1 MIVLGKRHTFSE
13 AELGRLKEA
22 FGTIDFVSYRDQ
34 EPQATIEH
42 LQSAIA
48 NGRKSL
54 IVLNTVARIPDELL
68 SYLISLES
76 HGIRYLSIE
85 SFLERYL
92 HKCYIPE
99 DQTNADFLEK
109 IQPLKWYQQWFK
121 NAIDYPGALI
131 LGLIYLLILPFVKSR
146 VAAQSPGPL
155 LFEQDRVGLN
165 NQEFT
170 CIKFRS
176 MRTDAEKDGA
186 KFASENDDRIFP
198 FGHTMRKTRIDEIPQ
213 FMNILKGEMS
223 LIGPRPER
231 RYWIEQFEKE
241 IPYYNQRHLV
251 KPGIT
256 GWAQVMYPY
265 GANAED
271 ARQKLMYDLYYIK
284 HWSIALELK
293 TIWKTIQV
301 VLNKQGL

>member
-13 AELGRLKEA
+13 AELEHLKEN
-22 FGTIDFVSYRDQ
+22 FPTIDFVSYRDR
-34 EPQATIEH
+34 EPQAIIDH
-42 LQSAIA
+42 LESSLA
-48 NGRKSL
+48 NAHKSL
-54 IVLNTVARIPDELL
+54 IVLNTAARIPDELL
-68 SYLISLES
+68 SYLVSLETR
-76 HGIRYLSIE
+76 GIRYLSVE
-85 SFLERYL
+85 SFLEHYL

-99 DQTNADFLEK
+99 DQMNVDFLEK
-109 IQPLKWYQQWFK
+109 IQPLKWHQRWFK
-121 NAIDYPGALI
+121 NSVDYPGAII
-131 LGLIYLLILPFVKSR
+131 LGLIYLLLLPLIKSR
-146 VAAQSPGPL
+146 VAKQSPGAL

-176 MRTDAEKDGA
+176 MHTDAEKDGA
-186 KFASENDDRIFP
+186 KFASKNDDRIFP
-198 FGHTMRKTRIDEIPQ
+198 FGQTMRKTRIDEIPQ
-213 FMNILKGEMS
+213 FMNILRGEMS

-231 RYWIEQFEKE
+231 QYWIEQFEKE

>member
-1 MIVLGKRHTFSE
+1 MIVLGKRHTFSKS
-13 AELGRLKEA
+13 ELESLRKT
-22 FGTIDFVSYRDQ
+22 FVTIDFVSYRDQ
-34 EPQATIEH
+34 EPQVTIDH
-42 LQSAIA
+42 LDSALA
-48 NGRKSL
+48 NGHKSL
-54 IVLNTVARIPDELL
+54 IVLNTATRIPDALL
-68 SYLISLES
+68 SYLVSLES
-76 HGIRYLSIE
+76 HGIRYLSVE

-99 DQTNADFLEK
+99 DQTNVDFLEK
-109 IQPLKWYQQWFK
+109 IQPLKWYQRWFK
-121 NAIDYPGALI
+121 NMVDYPSAVI
-131 LGLIYLLILPFVKSR
+131 LGLIYLLTLPLVRNKINQ
-146 VAAQSPGPL
+146 QSPGSL
-155 LFEQDRVGLN
+155 LFKQDRVGLN

-186 KFASENDDRIFP
+186 MFASENDDRIFP

-213 FMNILKGEMS
+213 FINILKGEMS

-231 RYWIEQFEKE
+231 RYWIEQFEQE

>member
-1 MIVLGKRHTFSE
+1 MVILGRRHTFSK
-13 AELGRLKEA
+13 AELESLKNLFA
-22 FGTIDFVSYRDQ
+22 TIDFVSYRDQ
-34 EPQATIEH
+34 EPQTTIDYLE
-42 LQSAIA
+42 SALA
-48 NGRKSL
+48 NGHKSL
-54 IVLNTVARIPDELL
+54 IVLNTATRIPDALL
-68 SYLISLES
+68 SYLVSLES
-76 HGIRYLSIE
+76 HGIRYLSVE

-99 DQTNADFLEK
+99 DQTNVDFLEK
-109 IQPLKWYQQWFK
+109 IQPLKWYQRWIK
-121 NAIDYPGALI
+121 NTVDYPGALF
-131 LGLIYLLILPFVKSR
+131 LGLFYLLFLPFVKAKVTR
-146 VAAQSPGPL
+146 QSPGPL
-155 LFEQDRVGLN
+155 LFEQNRVGLN
-165 NQEFT
+165 NEEFT
-170 CIKFRS
+170 CVKFRS
-176 MRTDAEKDGA
+176 MHTDAEKNGA
-186 KFASENDDRIFP
+186 RFATENDDRIFP
-198 FGHTMRKTRIDEIPQ
+198 FGETMRKYRIDEIPQ
-213 FMNILKGEMS
+213 FINILRSEMS

>member
-13 AELGRLKEA
+13 AELERLKEA
-22 FGTIDFVSYRDQ
+22 FGTIDFVSYRNQ
-34 EPQATIEH
+34 EPQATIKH
-42 LQSAIA
+42 LQYAIA

-54 IVLNTVARIPDELL
+54 IVLNTIARIPDELL

-76 HGIRYLSIE
+76 HGISYLSVE

-99 DQTNADFLEK
+99 DQTNVDFLEK
-109 IQPLKWYQQWFK
+109 IHPYTQIQYVLKRMMDYIG
-121 NAIDYPGALI
+121 AISIGI
-131 LGLIYLLILPFVKSR
+131 LSLPFALYSIYRISKE
-146 VAAQSPGPL
+146 SPGSI
-155 LFEQDRVGLN
+155 FFKQTRVG
-165 NQEFT
+165 QRGQRFT
-170 CIKFRS
+170 CYKFRTMHEDS
-176 MRTDAEKDGA
+176 HHDPYTR
-186 KFASENDDRIFP
+186 ENDTRIFP
-198 FGHTMRKTRIDEIPQ
+198 WGRIMRKTRIDEVPQ
-213 FMNILKGEMS
+213 LFNVLRGDMHIL
-223 LIGPRPER
+223 GPRAEWDILVEN
-231 RYWIEQFEKE
+231 YEQE